1 MNLNNFNLDNS
12 FSLSS
17 MNIDLNGTLIKK
29 VRSNDNIIVSIYS
42 QGKRKYTIIDDSG
55 EIIKNDKVSA
65 AYEDNTLILEDLSKY
80 ALKKGKESYYYKII
94 QDPYL
99 EIIER
104 EYGNG
109 IKSPY
114 FLNNGCRLSIEWI
127 GDIPNPD
134 FSIGTY
140 SIIEDIPNNASKR
153 WINEQNIICK
163 EDNATNADLLPKS
176 TWKDI
181 NDKRDIAV
189 VRKKIVNLYIPD
201 GINNKNV
208 YFIWTESGLDYTTT
222 KLEEKYFINS
232 TTDID
237 IIKEVIA
244 DYKRK
249 VNTIHNISDYKLEL
263 CSPNTKSCFLIEYK
277 SPLKSPINT
286 DDASTTLGLEENTNT
301 SKEDPT
307 SPKLIIE
314 GLGDIIKV
322 KVNKNLDPFV
332 VWAGEPIINEDYSE
346 LSSEYIESGFIGEE
360 EKAIEFKVTAY
371 KIPTEEEMA
380 ENSASSVYYTSSG
393 SSVAGSTAKTAGS
406 GFTQKHLDNIAKG
419 YDPLGQYKIKDIKA
433 GVYFAAQNIN
443 QWFLFAKAPDW
454 IKRLNLINPVKAD
467 GSMYQYAGHGGIDYN
482 SSPALLNKQQVK
494 AIYDGTV
501 LQAGAI
507 GGGGGYGV
515 LIQHKIGANIFHS
528 YYMHLKNSFPVKVGQ
543 QVKKGTIIGYVGNT
557 GSASGLRST
566 HLHFVI
572 YGADRNTQ
580 TYDPVAVYGPDKI
593 NKV

>member
-1 MNLNNFNLDNS
+1 MDLNNLNNFVSNLD
-12 FSLSS
+12 
-17 MNIDLNGTLIKK
+17 LNNDTLIKK

-80 ALKKGKESYYYKII
+80 AVKKGKETNYYKII

-134 FSIGTY
+134 FSIGSY
-140 SIIEDIPNNASKR
+140 STIEDIPVNAPKR
-153 WINEQNIICK
+153 WINEQKIICN
-163 EDNATNADLLPKS
+163 EDDATNPDILPKS

-181 NDKRDIAV
+181 NDKRDIAIV
-189 VRKKIVNLYIPD
+189 KKKIVNLYIPD

-208 YFIWTESGLDYTTT
+208 YFIWTEKGLDYTST

-232 TTDID
+232 TKDSD

-249 VNTIHNISDYKLEL
+249 VFLLHSVIDYELEL
-263 CSPNTKSCFLIEYK
+263 CSPDTKSCFLVEYK
-277 SPLKSPINT
+277 SPLKPPIDT
-286 DDASTTLGLEENTNT
+286 PIEEESDIAYEEASSG
-301 SKEDPT
+301 
-307 SPKLIIE
+307 PKLTIE
-314 GLGDIIKV
+314 GLVDNIKI
-322 KVNKNLDPFV
+322 KVNKNLDPFI
-332 VWAGEPIINEDYSE
+332 VWAGDPITIDDDGA
-346 LSSEYIESGFIGEE
+346 LSSEYIESEFMGEE
-360 EKAIEFKVTAY
+360 EKEIEFKVTAY
-371 KIPTEEEMA
+371 EIPTEEEMA
-380 ENSASSVYYTSSG
+380 ENSASSVYYKSSG

-543 QVKKGTIIGYVGNT
+543 QVKKGTVIGYVGNT

-593 NKV
+593 NNV